1 MPAVQIL
8 RIDYCVNGTSTRT
21 LSLSKKTGT
30 GLLSVNRTST
40 VRCPCQSNRNRVV
53 HREAMQLSPKIY
65 LYQAKQ
71 KVFQLVKSCF
81 MYYRRSES
89 TMTYYNERGMNC

>member
-1 MPAVQIL
+1 
-8 RIDYCVNGTSTRT
+8 
-21 LSLSKKTGT
+21 
-30 GLLSVNRTST
+30 
-40 VRCPCQSNRNRVV
+40 
-53 HREAMQLSPKIY
+53 MQLSPKIY